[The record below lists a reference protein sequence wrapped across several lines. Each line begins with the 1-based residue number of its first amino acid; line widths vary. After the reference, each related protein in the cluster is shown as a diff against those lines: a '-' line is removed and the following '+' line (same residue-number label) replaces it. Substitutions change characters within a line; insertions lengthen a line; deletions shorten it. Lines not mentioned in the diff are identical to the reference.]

1 MNRSLAIYLLI
12 LDFFVFLI
20 GAAGIYALR
29 DSSAI
34 MRTNSMILFGAVFLC
49 PLCSVLYI
57 FSTRNS
63 FPSPERETDTAIID
77 DLPSGEEA
85 RFQPVS
91 DTVKI
96 IGILSFLLSFG
107 LFIEICY
114 GIYAV
119 YEHYLPALRF
129 RSNSGLSIVFVVF
142 LFNALCQPWY
152 VFRTFNNVNLKKQER
167 NPEDK

>member
-20 GAAGIYALR
+20 GAAAIFSLR
-29 DSSAI
+29 ESASTWK
-34 MRTNSMILFGAVFLC
+34 MHSTVLFGAVFLC
-49 PLCSVLYI
+49 PLCSVFYV

-63 FPSPERETDTAIID
+63 FPSPEHETNTAIID
-77 DLPSGEEA
+77 DLPSDEEI

-91 DTVKI
+91 DTVKAV
-96 IGILSFLLSFG
+96 GILTLLLSLG
-107 LFIEICY
+107 LFVEICY

-119 YEHYLPALRF
+119 YANYFPLFHL

-152 VFRTFNNVNLKKQER
+152 VWRTFNNVTSKRPER
-167 NPEDK
+167 NEEH

>member
-20 GAAGIYALR
+20 GAAAIYALR
-29 DSSAI
+29 DSGV
-34 MRTNSMILFGAVFLC
+34 MWKTNSLVLFAAVFLC

-63 FPSPERETDTAIID
+63 FPSPERETNTSIID
-77 DLPSGEEA
+77 DLPSAEEI

-91 DTVKI
+91 DTVKVL
-96 IGILSFLLSFG
+96 GVLAFLLSLG
-107 LFIEICY
+107 LFLEICY

-119 YEHYLPALRF
+119 YANYYPSLRS
-129 RSNSGLSIVFVVF
+129 RSNSGLSVVFVVF

-152 VFRTFNNVNLKKQER
+152 VWRTFNNVKMKKPQRISEQ
-167 NPEDK
+167 